1 MTFNRGSIFI
11 IIELGVAIAVF
22 WYVFRRQRLNR
33 ESDTGE
39 VSEKDIADKA
49 RDKKMPVRRTP
60 KN

>member
-39 VSEKDIADKA
+39 VSEKDIAGIA
-49 RDKKMPVRRTP
+49 RDKKLPMRRTP

>member
-33 ESDTGE
+33 EGDTGE
-39 VSEKDIADKA
+39 VSEKDTTDMA
-49 RDKKMPVRRTP
+49 RDKKMPMRRTP

>member
-1 MTFNRGSIFI
+1 MTFNHGSIFI

-33 ESDTGE
+33 ESDTRE
-39 VSEKDIADKA
+39 VGEKDIADMAK
-49 RDKKMPVRRTP
+49 DKKMPMRRTP